1 MSVKLSNNQQNV
13 KIAMHKSLLKEFNRD
28 LERVVYLE
36 NGDEFQIQIFNDQT
50 TEIGAM
56 IYING
61 EVIGSSLLVIRPGE
75 RVWLERYLDNNS
87 KFKFSTYEVNGNNE
101 AVKKAIANNGV
112 VEVKLYRKMQSCFSW
127 PYYKTYYSS
136 GIITD
141 SPSTYPSPY
150 EPQILYCCNESTNF
164 TASTPM
170 NGIVDVETTN
180 ISAPVSLGSAATF
193 TCTAGSSLDSAACT
207 STSSLSLDSAASG
220 TVERKSNKIETGR
233 IVEGSE
239 SDQEFDY
246 VDIQFESF
254 PFSTEKIH
262 ILPKST
268 KPVYSN
274 ELQKIYCHSCGR
286 KLKTKFNF
294 CPFCGAKQ

>member
-61 EVIGSSLLVIRPGE
+61 EMIGSSLLVIRPGE

-112 VEVKLYRKMQSCFSW
+112 VEVKLYKKMQSSFNW
-127 PYYKTYYSS
+127 PYYKTYYN
-136 GIITD
+136 GIITE

-150 EPQILYCCNESTNF
+150 EPQILYCCNEPTNF
-164 TASTPM
+164 TASTPL
-170 NGIVDVETTN
+170 NGIVDVDVTATAAN

-193 TCTAGSSLDSAACT
+193 TCTSASSLG
-207 STSSLSLDSAASG
+207 LDSVASG
-220 TVERKSNKIETGR
+220 TVERKSNKTETGR
-233 IVEGSE
+233 IVEGGE

-274 ELQKIYCHSCGR
+274 ELQKIYCHNCGR

>member
-127 PYYKTYYSS
+127 PYYKTYNN
-136 GIITD
+136 GIITE

-150 EPQILYCCNESTNF
+150 EPQILYCCSEPTNF
-164 TASTPM
+164 TASIPL
-170 NGIVDVETTN
+170 NGIVDADATN
-180 ISAPVSLGSAATF
+180 ISASVSLGSAATF
-193 TCTAGSSLDSAACT
+193 TCTSA
-207 STSSLSLDSAASG
+207 SSLSLDSAASG

-233 IVEGSE
+233 IVEGGE

-274 ELQKIYCHSCGR
+274 ELQKIYCHNCGR

>member
-127 PYYKTYYSS
+127 PYYKTYYN
-136 GIITD
+136 GIITE

-150 EPQILYCCNESTNF
+150 EPQILYCHSEPTNF
-164 TASTPM
+164 TAATAM
-170 NGIVDVETTN
+170 NGEAIPISGFVDADATN
-180 ISAPVSLGSAATF
+180 ISASVSLGSAATF
-193 TCTAGSSLDSAACT
+193 TCTNASA
-207 STSSLSLDSAASG
+207 SSLSLDSLDSCASG
-220 TVERKSNKIETGR
+220 TVERKSNKTETGR
-233 IVEGSE
+233 IVEGGE

-274 ELQKIYCHSCGR
+274 ELQKIYCHNCGR